1 MYDVSFL
8 DNLKILDL
16 EGNNVREIEALYSL
30 GNCRHLESL
39 TLGLNPISKEPNYE
53 RVTWETL
60 PALKY
65 LDDERILNIEDLDEI
80 AIQQVEDAGKLKE

>member
-53 RVTWETL
+53 RVT
-60 PALKY
+60 
-65 LDDERILNIEDLDEI
+65 
-80 AIQQVEDAGKLKE
+80 